1 MTPPSRVLLV
11 RLRSLGDAVLMTPV
25 LTVLKRNPG
34 TRVAV
39 LLEAPFHEVLA
50 NNPQVDRII
59 TVPRGRSKLMT
70 RSLAIR
76 AARSFSPDMAVD
88 LHGGTTSALIT
99 ALSGA
104 AVRIGYSS
112 SRSRRFYNRS
122 VPDSRR
128 IWGKVSI
135 HTVEHQ
141 LAPFKHLGF
150 QVEPIPPLQVP
161 VEISALDQ
169 VRTLL
174 SRSAL
179 EEGFILI
186 HPGAAFD
193 TKQWEPGRFAEISR
207 LLEREGHPIVFTAG
221 PGEEP
226 LLADLGK
233 AAPASVHFL
242 GPLPLDQ
249 FIALAS
255 LCRLYLG
262 NDTGT
267 THIATALGKPVVVI
281 FGSSDSPVW
290 SPWGT
295 RHRLIRTDLP
305 CIPCPGYYCLH
316 YQEPMCI
323 RSITV
328 PRVLE
333 AVRSLLRESACSEF
347 PDGSAS
353 PKQSQTA

>member
-1 MTPPSRVLLV
+1 MTRRSRVLLV
-11 RLRSLGDAVLMTPV
+11 RLRSLGDAVLMTPA
-25 LTVLKRNPG
+25 LTVLKRDPG

-50 NNPQVDRII
+50 NNPDVDRII
-59 TVPRGRSKLMT
+59 TIPRGRSKFMT

-76 AARSFSPDMAVD
+76 AARRFSPDLTVD

-104 AVRIGYSS
+104 AVRIGYAS

-122 VPDSRR
+122 VPDSRQ
-128 IWGKVSI
+128 IWGKDSI

-141 LAPFKHLGF
+141 LSPFKHLGF
-150 QVEPIPPLQVP
+150 QVDPLPPLQVP
-161 VEISALDQ
+161 VETSALDR

-174 SRSAL
+174 SRHAI

-186 HPGAAFD
+186 HPGAAFE
-193 TKQWEPGRFAEISR
+193 TKQWEPARYAETST
-207 LLEREGHPIVFTAG
+207 LLENEGHPIVFTAG
-221 PGEEP
+221 PGQEP
-226 LLADLGK
+226 LLEELRNT
-233 AAPASVHFL
+233 APASVQFM

-267 THIATALGKPVVVI
+267 THIAAALGKPLVVI

-295 RHRLIRTDLP
+295 RHRLIRSDLP

-333 AVRSLLRESACSEF
+333 AVRSLLRES
-347 PDGSAS
+347 G
-353 PKQSQTA
+353 

>member
-1 MTPPSRVLLV
+1 MTP
-11 RLRSLGDAVLMTPV
+11 A
-25 LTVLKRNPG
+25 LTVLKRHPG
-34 TRVAV
+34 TQVAV

-50 NNPQVDRII
+50 NHPHVDRMIA
-59 TVPRGRSKLMT
+59 VPRGPSKLVT

-76 AARSFSPDMAVD
+76 AARSFSPDITVD

-104 AVRIGYSS
+104 SVRLGYSG

-122 VPDSRR
+122 VPDSRQ
-128 IWGKVSI
+128 IWEKESI

-141 LAPFKHLGF
+141 LSPFKHLGF
-150 QVEPIPPLQVP
+150 EVDPIPPLQVP
-161 VEISALDQ
+161 VENAALGEI
-169 VRTLL
+169 RTLL
-174 SRSAL
+174 SRRAVG
-179 EEGFILI
+179 EGFILI

-193 TKQWEPGRFAEISR
+193 TKRWEPARFAEVSE
-207 LLEREGHPIVFTAG
+207 LLAEEGLPIVFTAG
-221 PGEEP
+221 PGEES
-226 LLADLGK
+226 LLEHLGK
-233 AAPASVHFL
+233 TTQAPVHVL
-242 GPLPLDQ
+242 GPFPLDR

-267 THIATALGKPVVVI
+267 THIAAALGKPLVVI

-295 RHRLIRTDLP
+295 RHRLIRSDLP
-305 CIPCPGYYCLH
+305 CIPCPGYTCLH

-333 AVRSLLRESACSEF
+333 AVRSLLRESGSSGI
-347 PDGSAS
+347 PDSADS
-353 PKQSQTA
+353 PKSVQTA

>member
-1 MTPPSRVLLV
+1 MTRRSRVLLV
-11 RLRSLGDAVLMTPV
+11 RLRSLGDAVLMTPA
-25 LTVLKRNPG
+25 LTVLKRNPD

-39 LLEAPFHEVLA
+39 LLEAPFDEVLA
-50 NNPQVDRII
+50 NNPDVDRII
-59 TVPRGRSKLMT
+59 AVPRGRSKLLT

-76 AARSFSPDMAVD
+76 AARSFSPDLTVD

-104 AVRIGYSS
+104 SVRLGYAS

-122 VPDSRR
+122 VPDSRQ
-128 IWGKVSI
+128 IWGKDSI

-141 LAPFKHLGF
+141 LSPFKHLGF

-161 VEISALDQ
+161 VDAAALDR
-169 VRTLL
+169 VRSLL
-174 SRSAL
+174 SRRAI
-179 EEGFILI
+179 EKGFLLI

-193 TKQWEPGRFAEISR
+193 TKQWEPEKFAEIAA
-207 LLEREGHPIVFTAG
+207 LLERDGHPIVFTAG

-226 LLADLGK
+226 LLEDLRK
-233 AAPASVHFL
+233 TAPASVHFA
-242 GPLPLDQ
+242 GPFPLDQ

-267 THIATALGKPVVVI
+267 THIAAALGKPLVVI

-290 SPWGT
+290 APWGT
-295 RHRLIRTDLP
+295 RHRLIRSDLP

-328 PRVLE
+328 PRVLD
-333 AVRSLLRESACSEF
+333 AVRSLLRESGGLEF
-347 PDGSAS
+347 PGAS
-353 PKQSQTA
+353 GLPNPAQTD

>member
-1 MTPPSRVLLV
+1 MIRLSRVLLV
-11 RLRSLGDAVLMTPV
+11 RLRSLGDAVLMTPA
-25 LTVLKRNPG
+25 LTVLKRHPG

-50 NNPQVDRII
+50 NNPDVDRII
-59 TVPRGRSKLMT
+59 AVPRGRSKLVS
-70 RSLAIR
+70 RSLAIG
-76 AARSFSPDMAVD
+76 AARRFSPDVAID

-99 ALSGA
+99 AFSGA
-104 AVRIGYSS
+104 SVRLGYAS

-128 IWGKVSI
+128 IWGKESI

-141 LAPFKHLGF
+141 LSPFRHLGF
-150 QVEPIPPLQVP
+150 NVDPIPPLQVP
-161 VEISALDQ
+161 VEASALGQ
-169 VRTLL
+169 VRSLL
-174 SRSAL
+174 SRRAV
-179 EEGFILI
+179 EGDFILI

-193 TKQWEPGRFAEISR
+193 TKRWEPARFAEISE
-207 LLEREGHPIVFTAG
+207 LLAGEGLPIVFTAG

-226 LLADLGK
+226 LLKDLRQ
-233 AAPASVHFL
+233 AVPDSVHFM
-242 GPLPLDQ
+242 GPFPLDQ

-267 THIATALGKPVVVI
+267 THIAAALGKPLVVI

-295 RHRLIRTDLP
+295 RHRLIRSDLP

-323 RSITV
+323 RSIGV

-333 AVRSLLRESACSEF
+333 AVRSLLRDS
-347 PDGSAS
+347 G
-353 PKQSQTA
+353 

>member
-1 MTPPSRVLLV
+1 MTRRSRVLLV
-11 RLRSLGDAVLMTPV
+11 RLRSLGDTVLMTPA

-50 NNPQVDRII
+50 NNPDVDRII
-59 TVPRGRSKLMT
+59 TIPRGRSKLMT

-76 AARSFSPDMAVD
+76 AARSFSPDLTVD

-104 AVRIGYSS
+104 AVRLGYAS

-128 IWGKVSI
+128 IWGKDSI

-141 LAPFKHLGF
+141 LSPLKYLGF
-150 QVEPIPPLQVP
+150 EIEPLPPLQVP
-161 VEISALDQ
+161 VGTAALDQ
-169 VRTLL
+169 VRKLL
-174 SRSAL
+174 ARRAI

-193 TKQWEPGRFAEISR
+193 TKQWESARYAEIAA
-207 LLEREGHPIVFTAG
+207 LLEAEGHAILFTAG

-226 LLADLGK
+226 LLEDLRNT
-233 AAPASVHFL
+233 APASIHFM
-242 GPLPLDQ
+242 GPFPLDQ
-249 FIALAS
+249 FIALTS

-267 THIATALGKPVVVI
+267 THIAAALGKPLVAI

-295 RHRLIRTDLP
+295 RHRLIRSDLP

-333 AVRSLLRESACSEF
+333 AVRSLLRET
-347 PDGSAS
+347 G
-353 PKQSQTA
+353 

>member
-1 MTPPSRVLLV
+1 MTRRSRVLLV
-11 RLRSLGDAVLMTPV
+11 RLRSLGDAVLMTPA
-25 LTVLKRNPG
+25 LTVLKRHPG

-50 NNPQVDRII
+50 NNPDVDRII
-59 TVPRGRSKLMT
+59 TIPRGRSKLMT

-76 AARSFSPDMAVD
+76 AARRFSPDLTVD

-104 AVRIGYSS
+104 AARLGYAS
-112 SRSRRFYNRS
+112 SRSRRFYNRT
-122 VPDSRR
+122 VPDSRQL
-128 IWGKVSI
+128 WGKDSI

-141 LAPFKHLGF
+141 LSPLKYLGF
-150 QVEPIPPLQVP
+150 EIEPLPPLQVP
-161 VEISALDQ
+161 VGTAALDQ

-174 SRSAL
+174 SRRAI

-193 TKQWEPGRFAEISR
+193 TKQWETGRYAETAA
-207 LLEREGHPIVFTAG
+207 LLEAEGHAIVFTAG

-226 LLADLGK
+226 LLEDLRK
-233 AAPASVHFL
+233 TAPASVHFM
-242 GPLPLDQ
+242 GPFPLDR

-267 THIATALGKPVVVI
+267 THIAAALGKPLVVI

-295 RHRLIRTDLP
+295 RHRLIRSDLP

-333 AVRSLLRESACSEF
+333 AVRSLLRET
-347 PDGSAS
+347 G
-353 PKQSQTA
+353 

>member
-1 MTPPSRVLLV
+1 MIRPSRVLLV
-11 RLRSLGDAVLMTPV
+11 RLRSLGDAVLMTPA
-25 LTVLKRNPG
+25 LTVLKRHPG

-39 LLEAPFHEVLA
+39 LLEAPFHEILA
-50 NNPQVDRII
+50 NNPDVDRII
-59 TVPRGRSKLMT
+59 SVPPSRSKLVS

-76 AARSFSPDMAVD
+76 AARRFSPDVAVD

-99 ALSGA
+99 AFSGA
-104 AVRIGYSS
+104 SVRLGYAS

-122 VPDSRR
+122 VPDSRQ
-128 IWGKVSI
+128 IWGRESI

-141 LAPFKHLGF
+141 LSPFRHLGF
-150 QVEPIPPLQVP
+150 RVDPIPPLQVP
-161 VEISALDQ
+161 VAPSSLDQ
-169 VRTLL
+169 IRSLL
-174 SRSAL
+174 SRRAIQ
-179 EEGFILI
+179 EGFILI

-193 TKQWEPGRFAEISR
+193 TKQWEPAKFAEISK
-207 LLEREGHPIVFTAG
+207 LLAGEGHPIVFTAG

-226 LLADLGK
+226 LLKDLRQ
-233 AAPASVHFL
+233 AAPASVHFM
-242 GPLPLDQ
+242 GPFPLDQ

-267 THIATALGKPVVVI
+267 THIAAALGKPLAVI

-295 RHRLIRTDLP
+295 PHRLIRSDLP

-323 RSITV
+323 RSISV

-333 AVRSLLRESACSEF
+333 AVRSLLRES
-347 PDGSAS
+347 G
-353 PKQSQTA
+353 